1 LGNDSKIIVVFSPLS
16 CIILS
21 MRGAPPSQLK
31 GEMRMSTYNGWT
43 NWETWK
49 VNLEL
54 LDGLDASDLNIEHYT
69 QDEYYE
75 AGQVVEEYVGELISM
90 EYNTDGFVSG
100 IVHGFLQT
108 VNWSELAKGF
118 IDQWVEDHPEEQDEE
133 EEAE

>member
-1 LGNDSKIIVVFSPLS
+1 
-16 CIILS
+16 

-75 AGQVVEEYVGELISM
+75 AGQIISDYVGEILSP
-90 EYNTDGFVSG
+90 EYTGDGFVG
-100 IVHGFLQT
+100 NIVHDFMHSVDWT
-108 VNWSELAKGF
+108 EIAKHF
-118 IDQWVEDHPEEQDEE
+118 IDQWIEDHPQDEE
-133 EEAE
+133 EESEE

>member
-1 LGNDSKIIVVFSPLS
+1 LGIDSKIIVVFSPLS

-31 GEMRMSTYNGWT
+31 GEMRMSNYNGWT

-54 LDGLDASDLNIEHYT
+54 LDGMDASDLNIEHYT

-75 AGQVVEEYVGELISM
+75 AGQVIEEYVGELIAM
-90 EYNTDGFVSG
+90 EYQYDGFTGG
-100 IVHGFLQT
+100 IIRGFMSD
-108 VNWSELAKGF
+108 VNWSELAKCF
-118 IDQWVEDHPEEQDEE
+118 IDQWILDNPVEE
-133 EEAE
+133 EESEE

>member
-1 LGNDSKIIVVFSPLS
+1 LHEGDSSLS
-16 CIILS
+16 LT
-21 MRGAPPSQLK
+21 
-31 GEMRMSTYNGWT
+31 GEMRMSNYNGWT

-75 AGQVVEEYVGELISM
+75 AGQVIEEYVGELISM

-100 IVHGFLQT
+100 IVRGFLSD
-108 VNWSELAKGF
+108 VSWPELAKCF
-118 IDQWVEDHPEEQDEE
+118 IDEWVENHQPDEVDEE
-133 EEAE
+133 ESEE

>member
-1 LGNDSKIIVVFSPLS
+1 
-16 CIILS
+16 
-21 MRGAPPSQLK
+21 
-31 GEMRMSTYNGWT
+31 MSNYNGWT

-75 AGQVVEEYVGELISM
+75 AGQVIEEYVGELISM

-100 IVHGFLQT
+100 IVRGFLSD
-108 VNWSELAKGF
+108 VSWPELAKCF
-118 IDQWVEDHPEEQDEE
+118 IDEWVANHQPDEVDEE
-133 EEAE
+133 EESE

>member
-1 LGNDSKIIVVFSPLS
+1 
-16 CIILS
+16 
-21 MRGAPPSQLK
+21 
-31 GEMRMSTYNGWT
+31 MSTYNGWT

-54 LDGLDASDLNIEHYT
+54 LDGMTAEDLNIEHYT

-75 AGQVVEEYVGELISM
+75 AGQVIEEYVGEIISM

-100 IVHGFLQT
+100 IVHGFLSD

-118 IDQWVEDHPEEQDEE
+118 IDEWVENHQPDEVDEE
-133 EEAE
+133 EESE

>member
-1 LGNDSKIIVVFSPLS
+1 
-16 CIILS
+16 
-21 MRGAPPSQLK
+21 
-31 GEMRMSTYNGWT
+31 MSNGYNGWT

-75 AGQVVEEYVGELISM
+75 AGQMIEDYVGEIISH

-100 IVHGFLQT
+100 IVHTFLND
-108 VNWSELAKGF
+108 VNWSELAKMF
-118 IDQWVEDHPEEQDEE
+118 IDQWVEDHAEE
-133 EEAE
+133 EEESEE

>member
-1 LGNDSKIIVVFSPLS
+1 MYNTKHERGSSLS
-16 CIILS
+16 LT
-21 MRGAPPSQLK
+21 

-49 VNLEL
+49 VSLEL

-75 AGQVVEEYVGELISM
+75 AGQVIEEYVGELISM

-100 IVHGFLQT
+100 IVRGFLSD

-118 IDQWVEDHPEEQDEE
+118 IDEWVENHQPDEVDE
-133 EEAE
+133 D

>member
-1 LGNDSKIIVVFSPLS
+1 MYNTLHERGSSLS
-16 CIILS
+16 LT
-21 MRGAPPSQLK
+21 
-31 GEMRMSTYNGWT
+31 GEMRMSNYNGWT

-75 AGQVVEEYVGELISM
+75 AGQVIEEYVGELISM

-100 IVHGFLQT
+100 IVRGFMSD
-108 VNWSELAKGF
+108 VNWSELAKCF
-118 IDQWVEDHPEEQDEE
+118 IDEWVANHQPDEVDED
-133 EEAE
+133 

>member
-1 LGNDSKIIVVFSPLS
+1 LGIDSKIIVVFSPLS

-31 GEMRMSTYNGWT
+31 GEMRMSNYNGWT

-75 AGQVVEEYVGELISM
+75 AGQVIEEYVGELISM

-100 IVHGFLQT
+100 IVRGFLSD
-108 VNWSELAKGF
+108 VNWSELAKMF
-118 IDQWVEDHPEEQDEE
+118 IDQWVEDHPEELEEEDEE
-133 EEAE
+133 

>member
-1 LGNDSKIIVVFSPLS
+1 
-16 CIILS
+16 
-21 MRGAPPSQLK
+21 
-31 GEMRMSTYNGWT
+31 MSYNGWT

-75 AGQVVEEYVGELISM
+75 AGQVIEEYVGEHLST

-100 IVHGFLQT
+100 IVYGFLHD
-108 VNWSELAKGF
+108 VNWSELAKCF
-118 IDQWVEDHPEEQDEE
+118 IDQWIIDNPVEE
-133 EEAE
+133 EEVDED

>member
-1 LGNDSKIIVVFSPLS
+1 
-16 CIILS
+16 
-21 MRGAPPSQLK
+21 
-31 GEMRMSTYNGWT
+31 MSTYNGWT

-75 AGQVVEEYVGELISM
+75 AGQVIEEYVGELISM

-100 IVHGFLQT
+100 IVRGFMSD
-108 VNWSELAKGF
+108 VNWSEIAKHF
-118 IDQWVEDHPEEQDEE
+118 IDQWIIDNPVEE
-133 EEAE
+133 EESEE